1 MAMFTTDHPELLDT
15 PLRKI
20 FFQLNLPPAEY
31 IRWIKN
37 IPTRRNFEDELR
49 MAEFGPIPEHVEGD
63 TIIFDDAIE
72 GETKRF
78 TPITFAMGYITTQ
91 KLREDDQH
99 GQIIKLTKSL
109 RKSVRYLYE
118 VESYK
123 IINNM
128 TSTTLERSVGFD
140 DLALASTAHTDVGT
154 ASTQS
159 NRPTTAVV
167 ISNTAVEAAQK
178 AFFGWKDQRGVMPGV
193 WTPKLAIVHYN
204 YMHTAA
210 RIFQNAMRYDT
221 ADWDE
226 NWIRKGPAEN
236 GVSTFIPSRY
246 ITNTKYWA
254 LLSDKADHDLKLY
267 DRISPQFSTNVDFQ
281 TGNHQVKTRMR
292 FQPGFSDW
300 RGFYGSPAT

>member
-1 MAMFTTDHPELLDT
+1 MAMYTHDHPELLDT

-20 FFQLNLPPAEY
+20 FFQLDLPKSEY
-31 IRWIKN
+31 IQWIN
-37 IPTRRNFEDELR
+37 NVETRRNFEDELR
-49 MAEFGPIPEHVEGD
+49 MAEFGEVPEHVEGD

-78 TPITFAMGYITTQ
+78 TPITFAMGYMVTE
-91 KLREDDQH
+91 KLREDDLH

-118 VESYK
+118 TECYK

-128 TSTTLERSVGFD
+128 TSTALERYVGFD
-140 DLALASTAHTDVGT
+140 DLALASTAHVDLDGG
-154 ASTQS
+154 TQS

-167 ISNTAVEAAQK
+167 ISNTAVEAAQN
-178 AFFGWKDQRGVMPGV
+178 AFMGWKDQRGIMPIV
-193 WTPKLAIVHYN
+193 STPNIAIVHYS
-204 YMHTAA
+204 YQHIAA

-226 NWIRKGPAEN
+226 NWIRKGPADN
-236 GVSTFIPSRY
+236 GISTFIPSRY

-254 LLSDKADHDLKLY
+254 ILSKKADHDLKIY
-267 DRISPQFSTNVDFQ
+267 NRVHPQFKTNVDFQ
-281 TGNHQVKTRMR
+281 TGNYMVKSRMR

-300 RGFYGSPAT
+300 RGFFGSPAT